1 MKDDGAAAAS
11 LHQLRY
17 FATVVEEQSFTRAAQ
32 RLGISQPALSR
43 QIALLERHLGARLLE
58 RAPAGV
64 LPTVTGRAILPEVR
78 AAIASAQR
86 VTRRAREVGGL
97 EAGVLEVAT
106 FPSLATG
113 TLLPA
118 IRRWYERHPTILLRL
133 SEFRHRRAMQDAL
146 RVGTADVAIGVA
158 PVDWKGPQRRV
169 GWNEAVVVLPPRDPL
184 CERPGGIKLERLA
197 DRHWVLYDA
206 AYGLSDV
213 VTAACLN
220 AGFRP
225 NGAIE
230 TSQAEAAARLAA
242 AGLGPALVPVANLP
256 PELAGFARRLAP
268 PVVWEIVAYTRTA
281 WSATALAF
289 LDIVAEENPAE
300 PPAGAM
306 RWQVPR
312 A

>member
-1 MKDDGAAAAS
+1 MRDNGASVAP

-32 RLGISQPALSR
+32 RLSISQPALSR

-58 RAPAGV
+58 RTPAGV
-64 LPTVTGRAILPEVR
+64 LPTVTGRAILPEAR
-78 AAIASAQR
+78 AAIAAAQR

-97 EAGVLEVAT
+97 QAGILGVAT

-118 IRRWYERHPTILLRL
+118 IRRWYERHPAILLRL
-133 SEFRHRRAMQDAL
+133 SEFRHRRAMQEAV
-146 RVGTADVAIGVA
+146 RIGTVDLAIGTA
-158 PVDWKGPQRRV
+158 PVDWAGPQRQV
-169 GWNEAVVVLPPRDPL
+169 GWNEAVVVLPARDPL
-184 CERPGGIKLERLA
+184 CGRPGGVSLAQLA
-197 DRHWVLYDA
+197 DRHWVLYDP

-213 VTAACLN
+213 VTAACLQ

-225 NGAIE
+225 NAAIE

-256 PELAGFARRLAP
+256 PELASFAHPLAP
-268 PVVWEIVAYTRTA
+268 RVVWEIVAYTRTA
-281 WSATALAF
+281 WAPTALAF

-300 PPAGAM
+300 PPADAM

>member
-1 MKDDGAAAAS
+1 MKDDGAAAAP

-32 RLGISQPALSR
+32 RLAISQPALSR
-43 QIALLERHLGARLLE
+43 QIALLERHVGARLLE
-58 RAPAGV
+58 RTSAGV
-64 LPTVTGRAILPEVR
+64 LPTVTGRAILPDAR

-97 EAGVLEVAT
+97 QAGILEVAT

-118 IRRWYERHPTILLRL
+118 IRRWYEQHPTILLRL
-133 SEFRHRRAMQDAL
+133 SEFRHRRAMQEAVRIGTVDLAI
-146 RVGTADVAIGVA
+146 GTA
-158 PVDWKGPQRRV
+158 PVEWSGPQRRV
-169 GWNEAVVVLPPRDPL
+169 GWNEAVVVLPARDPL
-184 CERPGGIKLERLA
+184 CGRPGGVKLGQLA
-197 DRHWVLYDA
+197 DRHWVLYDP

-213 VTAACLN
+213 VTAACLQ

-225 NGAIE
+225 NAAIE

-242 AGLGPALVPVANLP
+242 AGLGPALIPVANLP
-256 PELAGFARRLAP
+256 AELRGFARPLAP
-268 PVVWEIVAYTRTA
+268 RVVWEIVAYTRTA

-289 LDIVAEENPAE
+289 LDIVAKENPAE

>member
-1 MKDDGAAAAS
+1 
-11 LHQLRY
+11 
-17 FATVVEEQSFTRAAQ
+17 
-32 RLGISQPALSR
+32 
-43 QIALLERHLGARLLE
+43 
-58 RAPAGV
+58 
-64 LPTVTGRAILPEVR
+64 
-78 AAIASAQR
+78 
-86 VTRRAREVGGL
+86 
-97 EAGVLEVAT
+97 
-106 FPSLATG
+106 
-113 TLLPA
+113 
-118 IRRWYERHPTILLRL
+118 
-133 SEFRHRRAMQDAL
+133 MQEAL

-169 GWNEAVVVLPPRDPL
+169 GWNEAVVVLPSRDPL
-184 CERPGGIKLERLA
+184 CERPGGIKLDRLA

-256 PELAGFARRLAP
+256 PELAGFARRLSP

-300 PPAGAM
+300 PPADAM

-312 A
+312 T